1 MVLHNVGALMTAQPE
16 QFRPADEPS
25 RRDVI
30 RTAATAALAGA
41 LPFPALAMNVDA
53 HLPVAK
59 PEDIGIDAKR
69 LRAAY
74 DLLDSWTAGRTAV
87 VPGGAILVGRR
98 GKVLPPHFSGRQ
110 GPEPDAP
117 TIRKD
122 GLFLMASITKPVV
135 YTAAM
140 MLVERGL
147 LNLTDPVVRYIPE
160 FRAHG
165 KETTLVAHLFTHT
178 SGLPDM
184 LDNNA
189 ELRKKHAPIQTFLDA
204 ASKETV
210 PLFKP
215 GTGLSYQS
223 MGTAVVAEIIQRLSK
238 LTTAEFLKK
247 EIFDPLGLKSTA
259 LGSKGF
265 DRDRLV
271 RVEVPDYQAGTDFSW
286 NSRYWQELGSPWGG
300 LFSTPEDFAVI
311 CQLMLSGGAVND
323 MRLLAPATVR
333 TMTTNRLDDYAD
345 LPEGVRR
352 TRPWGLGWRLNHPG
366 TPESWGD
373 LLDRTVF
380 GHTGA
385 TGTTVW
391 IDPRADGFCIL
402 LTTALREKAPWRL
415 VHLSNAVAAAFV

>member
-1 MVLHNVGALMTAQPE
+1 MPAHPAQP
-16 QFRPADEPS
+16 DEFQSGPDPS
-25 RRDVI
+25 RRELL
-30 RTAATAALAGA
+30 RAAGAAALAGC
-41 LPFPALAMNVDA
+41 PPALGTAMNTSA

-59 PEDIGIDAKR
+59 PEDIGIVPKR

-74 DLLDSWTAGRTAV
+74 DLLDAWTAGRDAV
-87 VPGGAILVGRR
+87 VPGGAVIVGRR

-117 TIRKD
+117 PVRKD
-122 GLFLMASITKPVV
+122 GMFLMASITKPVV

-147 LNLTDPVVRYIPE
+147 LNLTDRVVRYVPE
-160 FRAHG
+160 FKANG
-165 KETTLVAHLFTHT
+165 KETTLVGHLFTHT

-189 ELRKKHAPIQTFLDA
+189 ELRKKQAPIQTFLDA
-204 ASKETV
+204 ASKETT
-210 PLFKP
+210 PLFKA
-215 GTGLSYQS
+215 GTKLSYQS
-223 MGTAVVAEIIQRLSK
+223 MGTAVVAEIIQRLTK

-259 LGSKGF
+259 LGAKGF

-311 CQLMLSGGAVND
+311 CQMMLSGGTVGGV
-323 MRLLAPATVR
+323 RLLAPATVR
-333 TMTTNRLDDYAD
+333 MMTTNRLDDYAD
-345 LPEGVRR
+345 LPEPVRR
-352 TRPWGLGWRLNHPG
+352 TQPWGLGWRLNHPG

-373 LLDRTVF
+373 LLDRGVY

-391 IDPRADGFCIL
+391 IDPKADGFCIL

-415 VHLSNAVAAAFV
+415 VQLSNAVAAAFV

>member
-1 MVLHNVGALMTAQPE
+1 MHDLP
-16 QFRPADEPS
+16 PPDPS
-25 RRDVI
+25 RRELL
-30 RTAATAALAGA
+30 RTCGAAALAGA
-41 LPFPALAMNVDA
+41 VGSSPARTAPMNA
-53 HLPVAK
+53 PGHLPAAR

-74 DLLDSWTAGRTAV
+74 DLLDRWTAGREPA

-117 TIRKD
+117 PVRKD
-122 GLFLMASITKPVV
+122 GMFLMASITKPVV

-140 MLVERGL
+140 ILVERGE
-147 LNLTDPVVRYIPE
+147 LNLTDRVTRYVPE
-160 FRAHG
+160 FKAHG
-165 KETTLVAHLFTHT
+165 KEATLVQHLFTHT

-189 ELRKKHAPIQTFLDA
+189 EMRKKHAPLQAFLDA
-204 ASKETV
+204 AAKETA

-215 GTGLSYQS
+215 GTKLSYQS
-223 MGTAVVAEIIQRLSK
+223 MGTAVVAEIIQRLAK
-238 LTTAEFLKK
+238 MTVAEFLKK
-247 EIFDPLGLKSTA
+247 ELFDPLGLKSTA
-259 LGSKGF
+259 LGSKAL

-271 RVEVPDYQAGTDFSW
+271 RVEVPDYQANSDFSW

-300 LFSTPEDFAVI
+300 LFSTPEDFAVV
-311 CQLMLSGGAVND
+311 CQLMLGGGEVNGV
-323 MRLLAPATVR
+323 RLLAPATVR
-333 TMTTNRLDDYAD
+333 MMTTNRLDDYAE
-345 LPEGVRR
+345 LPEGTRR
-352 TRPWGLGWRLNHPG
+352 TQPWGLGWRLNHPG

-373 LLDRTVF
+373 LLDRGVY

-391 IDPRADGFCIL
+391 IDPKADAFCIL

-415 VHLSNAVAAAFV
+415 VHLSNAVAASLV